1 MEAYG
6 CKMLCTRRKWVEWR
20 DRIQNGTKIFA
31 RIEHAMNSKQ
41 LNNKKINNPA
51 FKWAIKLNRVMK
63 TRIQMAARYF

>member
-1 MEAYG
+1 MDVKCFVQEENELSEETEYRMG
-6 CKMLCTRRKWVEWR
+6 
-20 DRIQNGTKIFA
+20 QKIFA
-31 RIEHAMNSKQ
+31 RIEYATNSKQ